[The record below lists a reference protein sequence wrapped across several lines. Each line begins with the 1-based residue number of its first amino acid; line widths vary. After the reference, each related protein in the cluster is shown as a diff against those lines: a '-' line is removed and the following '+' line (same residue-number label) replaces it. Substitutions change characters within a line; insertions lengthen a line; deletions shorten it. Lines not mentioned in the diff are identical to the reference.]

1 MPDYSFI
8 KNYFMFRKIIPTL
21 LLMAASTT
29 TFAGKP
35 EQQVTQA
42 LEQFRQA
49 MINGDSASL
58 AALTLPQLSYG
69 HSGGHVEGQEEFITK
84 LTSGK
89 SDFVTMDISDQNITI
104 IHDVAV
110 VRHNLKATTNDNG
123 VVGNVSLHILLIWQ
137 KEKSGWKLLARQAV
151 KAK

>member
-1 MPDYSFI
+1 ML
-8 KNYFMFRKIIPTL
+8 RKIIPTI
-21 LLMAASTT
+21 LLMAASATL

-35 EQQVTQA
+35 EQQVAQA
-42 LEQFRQA
+42 MEQFRQA
-49 MINGDSASL
+49 MISGDSVSL

-89 SDFVTMDISDQNITI
+89 SDFVTIDISDQSIAIT
-104 IHDVAV
+104 HDVAV

-123 VVGNVSLHILLIWQ
+123 VAGNVSLHILLIWQ

>member
-1 MPDYSFI
+1 ML
-8 KNYFMFRKIIPTL
+8 RKIIPTI
-21 LLMAASTT
+21 LLMAASATI
-29 TFAGKP
+29 TFAGNP
-35 EQQVTQA
+35 QQQVTQA

-58 AALTLPQLSYG
+58 AALTMPQLSYG

-89 SDFVTMDISDQNITI
+89 SDFVTMDISDQTI
-104 IHDVAV
+104 AIVHDVAV

-123 VVGNVSLHILLIWQ
+123 VPGNVSLHILLVWQ
-137 KEKSGWKLLARQAV
+137 KQKGSWKLLARQAV